1 MDKILVL
8 ALVIASFMEGL
19 LSGLVLP
26 KLVAQD
32 KKNRG
37 VERSNGQ
44 EVPPEDKAKEQA
56 RQEEQR
62 QFDNLMRYDGS
73 KQ

>member
-1 MDKILVL
+1 MELG
-8 ALVIASFMEGL
+8 LVIATLIVGL
-19 LSGLVLP
+19 LAGFVLAEVV
-26 KLVAQD
+26 KLD
-32 KKNRG
+32 TKEGG

-44 EVPPEDKAKEQA
+44 EAQPEDKAKEQA

-62 QFDNLMRYDGS
+62 QFDNLMRYDGT